1 MFSHSQKVRR
11 LLITGSV
18 LVVCVRVHDDVR
30 KTVHSDSESLWT
42 TVMGSAELSSFMSC
56 QAGLLLLIQKAWE
69 YFETEH
75 TVLIDICYSIF
86 AIYL

>member
-30 KTVHSDSESLWT
+30 T
-42 TVMGSAELSSFMSC
+42 TEVSVIAKVFGQLSWDQLS
-56 QAGLLLLIQKAWE
+56 
-69 YFETEH
+69 
-75 TVLIDICYSIF
+75 
-86 AIYL
+86 